1 MTYTHD
7 VKENNMKLNRRQ
19 FTKAAGTGSIALAA
33 AWQQACSEV
42 AESGQVKTETV
53 EVLLDSQGSR
63 GIYQE
68 AEEFERLRRAVGSMI
83 RTQTNLRN
91 FSVDEDEQPST
102 VFWRG

>member
-7 VKENNMKLNRRQ
+7 IEETNMKLNRRQ
-19 FTKAAGTGSIALAA
+19 FTKAAATGSVALAA
-33 AWQQACSEV
+33 AWQQACSELV
-42 AESGQVKTETV
+42 ESGEISTKTV

-68 AEEFERLRRAVGSMI
+68 EEEFERLRRAISNMI
-83 RTQTNLRN
+83 RTQASLRD
-91 FSVDEDEQPST
+91 FPIDDDEQPST

>member
-1 MTYTHD
+1 
-7 VKENNMKLNRRQ
+7 MKLNRRQ
-19 FTKAAGTGSIALAA
+19 FTKAAGTGSIALAV

-42 AESGQVKTETV
+42 AESGQVTV
-53 EVLLDSQGSR
+53 EVLLDAQGPR
-63 GIYQE
+63 GVYQE

-102 VFWRG
+102 VFWRR